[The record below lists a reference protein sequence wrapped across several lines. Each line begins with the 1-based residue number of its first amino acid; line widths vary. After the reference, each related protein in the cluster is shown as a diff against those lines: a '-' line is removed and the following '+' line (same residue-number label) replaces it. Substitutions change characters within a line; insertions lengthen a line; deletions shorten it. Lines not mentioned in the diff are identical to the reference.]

1 MPPKRKIK
9 SWYRRLRP
17 DQEDK
22 DLRKYWDKITS
33 TKYLNFSPKKQS
45 WRFL

>member
-9 SWYRRLRP
+9 SWYRRLRV
-17 DQEDK
+17 DQEEIL
-22 DLRKYWDKITS
+22 LRKYWDKIS
-33 TKYLNFSPKKQS
+33 PSKYLILSPKKQS